1 MSGMLE
7 WAKNEIKLA
16 CKNENPDM
24 EYDEQGNPIKF
35 DYGISCYYS
44 AFRAFESLLKDDHSN
59 NSIYITKSI
68 LNRLI
73 DGQPLTPIE
82 DTEDIWNYAFE
93 RENSGIKVY
102 QCKRMSSLFKEVY
115 PDGKIEYSDNDI
127 CYCVDINKP
136 NLTYGSGLVR
146 KVIEEMYPITM
157 PYWPTKPI
165 KVFTEDFLVDP
176 KNGDFDTFGIFYL
189 IKDDEKV
196 EINKFYKTSETGW
209 DEIDIDEYNER
220 KEFRIKHDTDE
231 SI

>member
-7 WAKNEIKLA
+7 WAKEEVKLA
-16 CKNENPDM
+16 CKKENPDM
-24 EYDEQGNPIKF
+24 EYDENGNPIEF

-44 AFRAFESLLKDDHSN
+44 ALRAYESLLKDNHTGM
-59 NSIYITKSI
+59 SINITKSV

-73 DGQPLTPIE
+73 DHQPLTPIE
-82 DTEDIWNYAFE
+82 DTEDVWNYAFDE
-93 RENSGIKVY
+93 DSNGAKVY
-102 QCKRMSSLFKEVY
+102 QCKRMSSLFKEVN
-115 PDGKIEYSDNDI
+115 PDGTIEYTDNNT

-136 NLTYGSGLVR
+136 HLTYGSGLVN
-146 KVIEEMYPITM
+146 KIVAKMYPITM
-157 PYWPTKPI
+157 PYWPKEPI
-165 KVFTEDFLVDP
+165 KVFTENFLVDP

-196 EINKFYKTSETGW
+196 EINKFFKESENGL

-231 SI
+231 SV